1 MQVRERERERTL
13 QLSQRPELKPEGGKS
28 GKRRRPVLLERKIT
42 GHGVFNY
49 RSRLI
54 LSTTTADWI
63 DRASIEPLGNPW
75 GHNGSTT
82 WNAVNHRLH
91 GSVYWPFSDGW
102 PEHAF
107 RDAVSTYSQ

>member
-1 MQVRERERERTL
+1 M
-13 QLSQRPELKPEGGKS
+13 
-28 GKRRRPVLLERKIT
+28 
-42 GHGVFNY
+42 
-49 RSRLI
+49 SRYPFVDSLRHVASAFLFLWIVVI
-54 LSTTTADWI
+54 LPNDWI

-107 RDAVSTYSQ
+107 RDAVSTYLQ